1 MKQDVL
7 RFIGAEELFLD
18 NNNTR
23 TMSSIRNAI
32 LIENKGISEI
42 LRLNNED
49 LDILKSVVFEDII
62 DDTAESEDDS
72 PEDNSS
78 EQE

>member
-1 MKQDVL
+1 MSKIL
-7 RFIGAEELFLD
+7 RSY
-18 NNNTR
+18 R
-23 TMSSIRNAI
+23 
-32 LIENKGISEI
+32 ISEI